1 MTKDNLI
8 ALAII
13 AAGVLITCTASPI
26 GGILVVL
33 FGLACGTTGEEI
45 PESRA
50 SRSTGETK

>member
-33 FGLACGTTGEEI
+33 FGLACGTTGEET

>member
-1 MTKDNLI
+1 MTKAHLTPERLERYKDNLI

-33 FGLACGTTGEEI
+33 FGLACGTTGEE
-45 PESRA
+45 S
-50 SRSTGETK
+50 